1 MEPRVFAKKCG
12 TCRQR
17 TMEIATIPYSAKFD
31 HDGRKYEVQ
40 VSDLSV
46 PKCANC
52 GTLSFDRDAE
62 LRLEAE
68 FRKLLGL
75 LMPDEIR
82 THRLNRGLSQQQL
95 ADLIGIS
102 VSTLSRWETG
112 AQIQQRSLDK
122 MLRLVFFTPDA
133 RAALENNFQTAPVVS
148 V

>member
-1 MEPRVFAKKCG
+1 MENRAFSKKCG

-17 TMEIATIPYSAKFD
+17 TMEIATFAYSAEYD
-31 HDGRKYEVQ
+31 HDGRKYV
-40 VSDLSV
+40 VRVPDLSA

-52 GTLSFDRDAE
+52 GTLSFDRVAE
-62 LRLEAE
+62 LRLETE
-68 FRKLLGL
+68 FRKTLGL
-75 LMPDEIR
+75 LLPAEIR
-82 THRLNRGLSQQQL
+82 RHRLSRGFSQQQL

-133 RAALENNFQTAPVVS
+133 RAALESNFEAAPAAS
-148 V
+148 A